1 MCHQQ
6 VSLKGSEQEK
16 RVLVPWKNAEVLLPV
31 MANVEVLPLSEEWD
45 GILQRIDQ
53 SLKEDDTGVE
63 LGDTVPVNVTL
74 TDARTGQE
82 TSLMQYLGHQSLVL
96 EQISDS
102 GGWAIVVSFGD
113 QKGAQQWLVKTSCPF
128 PMLLDSQRKVY
139 TAFGLHRFV
148 SKVWGVEEMV
158 YYAESMAKNIP
169 LPNPS
174 QYVNDDPQ
182 QMGGDFI
189 IDKDG
194 VVQYMYCSKK
204 SIDRPSVQDILDNL
218 KKLQ

>member
-63 LGDTVPVNVTL
+63 LGDTVP
-74 TDARTGQE
+74 
-82 TSLMQYLGHQSLVL
+82 

-128 PMLLDSQRKVY
+128 PMLLDSQRKV
-139 TAFGLHRFV
+139 
-148 SKVWGVEEMV
+148 WGVEEMV

-182 QMGGDFI
+182 QVDKVLEIKPKMGGDFI

-218 KKLQ
+218 KVCCVCLNCNLLFVQFNQ

>member
-1 MCHQQ
+1 M
-6 VSLKGSEQEK
+6 
-16 RVLVPWKNAEVLLPV
+16 
-31 MANVEVLPLSEEWD
+31 
-45 GILQRIDQ
+45 
-53 SLKEDDTGVE
+53 
-63 LGDTVPVNVTL
+63 
-74 TDARTGQE
+74 
-82 TSLMQYLGHQSLVL
+82 
-96 EQISDS
+96 
-102 GGWAIVVSFGD
+102 SFGD
-113 QKGAQQWLVKTSCPF
+113 QKGAQQWLVETSCPF

-139 TAFGLHRFV
+139 TAFGLHRSV